1 MPAVTLPPPR
11 LRHCNPRRI
20 LHYFQMPPRVLW
32 FLVEKHLGC
41 LAGTYWTHTA
51 RSALCPGC
59 KAKSQ
64 VSKFL
69 PYSIGTNWHWEFIP
83 FFHRGIVDFWRSNI
97 MSFNCDHHP
106 TWHMKGHRIL
116 TDRQGLFVQISVFL
130 VSGLWQEPI
139 IPFEEPVVASG
150 SNSNPTRM
158 QRLTRF

>member
-11 LRHCNPRRI
+11 PRHCNPRRI
-20 LHYFQMPPRVLW
+20 LHYFQMPPGVLW

-69 PYSIGTNWHWEFIP
+69 PYSIGINWHWEFIP
-83 FFHRGIVDFWRSNI
+83 FFHRGTVDFWRSNI
-97 MSFNCDHHP
+97 MSFNCDHHL
-106 TWHMKGHRIL
+106 TWHREGHRIL
-116 TDRQGLFVQISVFL
+116 MSTLIK
-130 VSGLWQEPI
+130 
-139 IPFEEPVVASG
+139 EEKYNLLSPSKPNIYYIKWWIVRKSKE
-150 SNSNPTRM
+150 
-158 QRLTRF
+158 